1 MTKLPAEI
9 FKAYDIRGIVD
20 KSLTA
25 DVVRQIGHAL
35 GSLAVEQD
43 QKAIAVGRDGRLS
56 GPELAGAL
64 MDGICAAG
72 CDAIDVGCV
81 PTPVTYFAAYE
92 LGCNS
97 CVSVTGSHNPP
108 DYNGLKMVI
117 GGTTLALDAIQNL
130 KARIEA
136 GDLKHGKGEK
146 RSADVKAAYIDK
158 IVGDVKLARP
168 LKIVMDCGNGVAGAV
183 APELFRRLGCEIIPL
198 YCEVDGNFPNHHPDP
213 SKPENLEDVIRTL
226 KETDAEIGIAFDGD
240 GDRLGVVTKD
250 GEIIYPDRQLML
262 FAADVLSRVPGGQI
276 IYDVKCTRLLAPWI
290 KQHGGVPLMWNTGH
304 ALVKA
309 KLKETGAP
317 LAGEM
322 SGHTFFKERWYGFD
336 DGLYTGARLL
346 EILARSADVN
356 APLKALPNSP
366 STPELNIKMA
376 EGEPFT
382 LIDKLKAAGKFD
394 GATEIITIDG
404 VRVEFADGFGL
415 ARPSNTTPVVV
426 LRFEADNATALER
439 IQAGFRTALTAVWP
453 GIQLP
458 F

>member
-1 MTKLPAEI
+1 MSQLPAEI

-20 KSLTA
+20 ISLTA
-25 DVVRQIGHAL
+25 DIVRQIGHAL
-35 GSLAVEQD
+35 GSLAVEQG

-81 PTPVTYFAAYE
+81 PTPVTYFAAHE

-146 RSADVKAAYIDK
+146 RSADVRTAYVDQ
-158 IVGDVKLARP
+158 IVADVKLARP

-183 APELFRRLGCEIIPL
+183 APDLFKRLGCAIIPL

-213 SKPENLEDVIRTL
+213 SKPENLNDVIRTL
-226 KETDAEIGIAFDGD
+226 RETDAEIGIAFDGD

-262 FAADVLSRVPGGQI
+262 FAADVLARVPGGQI

-290 KQHGGVPLMWNTGH
+290 RQHGGVPLMWNTGH

-376 EGEPFT
+376 EGEPFM
-382 LIDKLKAAGKFD
+382 LLDRLKSAGQFD

-404 VRVEFADGFGL
+404 IRVEYPDGFGL

-426 LRFEADNATALER
+426 LRFEADNAAALER
-439 IQAGFRTALTAVWP
+439 IQATFRQAISAVWP
-453 GIQLP
+453 GIELP

>member
-1 MTKLPAEI
+1 MTQLPAEI

-25 DVVRQIGHAL
+25 DVVRKIGHAL

-81 PTPVTYFAAYE
+81 PTPVTYFAAYD

-130 KARIEA
+130 KRRIEA
-136 GDLKHGKGEK
+136 GDLRHGKGER
-146 RSADVKAAYIDK
+146 RSTDVIGAYIEK

-183 APELFRRLGCEIIPL
+183 APELFKRLGCEIVPL

-213 SKPENLEDVIRTL
+213 SKPENLADVIKAL
-226 KETDAEIGIAFDGD
+226 KETDAAIGIAFDGD

-290 KQHGGVPLMWNTGH
+290 RQHGGQPLMWNTGH

-346 EILARSADVN
+346 EILSRSADVN
-356 APLKALPNSP
+356 APLKALPNAP

-376 EGEPFT
+376 EGEPFA
-382 LIDKLKAAGKFD
+382 LIDKLKTAGQFP

-404 VRVEFADGFGL
+404 VRVEYPDGFGL

-426 LRFEADNATALER
+426 LRFEADNAAALER
-439 IQAGFRTALTAVWP
+439 IQAGFRQALSAAWP
-453 GIQLP
+453 EIQLP